1 MNLTQEQ
8 ESRYKRQIM
17 LKDVGPE
24 GQVKLLQSKVLI
36 IGTGGLGSPV
46 SYYLTAAGVG
56 TIGLVDFDKV
66 DKSNLHRQ
74 IVHSE
79 STIGVPKVKSA
90 TESLGALNSE
100 VIIKPYPVCINT
112 ENALDIIKDYDVVVD
127 GCDNYETR
135 YLVNAA
141 CSLLDK
147 VYIFGA
153 VLRYEG
159 QTTVFI
165 PKSGPCYQCLFPEA
179 PSPEAVPKPSE
190 EGLFGVLPG
199 VIGTIQA
206 TETIKLLLGIG
217 SGLIGRLLLY
227 NSFHMKFREIE
238 FKQNPECP
246 ICGDKPKLK
255 KISDFKKLCGMK

>member
-1 MNLTQEQ
+1 MKLTAEQ
-8 ESRYKRQIM
+8 ELRYKRQLL
-17 LKDVGPE
+17 LKDVGLE

-56 TIGLVDFDKV
+56 TIGLADFDNVEKG
-66 DKSNLHRQ
+66 NLQRQ

-79 STIGVPKVKSA
+79 ETIGMVKVESA
-90 TESLGALNSE
+90 EKRLQSLNSE
-100 VIIKPYPVCINT
+100 VVIKSHRVRINT
-112 ENALDIIKDYDVVVD
+112 ENTLDIIKDYDVVID

-179 PSPEAVPKPSE
+179 PSPEAVPKASE

-227 NSFHMKFREIE
+227 NSFHMQFREIV

-255 KISDFKKLCGMK
+255 KVPDFKKLCGLS